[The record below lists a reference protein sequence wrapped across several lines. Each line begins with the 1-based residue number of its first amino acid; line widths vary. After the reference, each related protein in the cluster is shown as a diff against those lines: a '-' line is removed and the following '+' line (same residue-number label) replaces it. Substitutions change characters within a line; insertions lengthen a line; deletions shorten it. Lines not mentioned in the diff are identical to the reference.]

1 VTASTPAAAPRRFP
15 ESAGLLL
22 ALALGV
28 GSMALG
34 RALSVHWPVPD
45 VLLALLLGGLV
56 VNTPLG
62 RLVGLPRGDVGPG
75 KFGPGLTFVGKT
87 LLRGAV
93 VLMGLRIQ
101 AHFFEAPHLATV
113 ALGILAAIPTTFF
126 LTHALAVPLRVPR
139 ALADLVAAGTMI
151 CGASAV
157 NAVAPVIG
165 ARKHDQAIA
174 LATVFLFSAI
184 AMVTFRGV
192 AIAMG
197 LSPLDG
203 GIWSGLSVNDLA
215 SAVAVGA
222 QMGPGGAEMAAA
234 SKSARIVMLAP
245 MLVMFALLR
254 ADPSE
259 RAQSGGFV
267 RAAVKHLPPFVAGFV
282 VLAVFRAIGDSLWG
296 AAAAWH
302 TALTLDG
309 QLVAL
314 AMTMVAASIG
324 LHLRVGY
331 VLASG
336 LRAATLGAVAAT
348 STAGLTLALLMLAL
362 RGAYGAMLA
371 VALTA
376 VTGSFVAYHFATYS
390 RRAALD
396 SEALLRRHRATTGA
410 MLSLSDPLTR
420 SGAVHAGGGTGEFPV
435 PS

>member
-1 VTASTPAAAPRRFP
+1 VTASTTPSPAAPRQFP
-15 ESAGLLL
+15 EAAGLLL
-22 ALALGV
+22 TLGI
-28 GSMALG
+28 GAGAMALG
-34 RALSVHWPVPD
+34 RVLSAHWPVPD

-75 KFGPGLTFVGKT
+75 KFGPGLNFVGKT
-87 LLRGAV
+87 LLRAAV

-101 AHFFEAPHLATV
+101 ARFFEAPHLATV

-174 LATVFLFSAI
+174 LATVFLFSAV
-184 AMVTFRGV
+184 AMVSFRSV

-197 LSPLDG
+197 LTPLDG
-203 GIWSGLSVNDLA
+203 GLWSGLSVNDLA

-245 MLVMFALLR
+245 ILVMFALLR

-267 RAAVKHLPPFVAGFV
+267 RAAAKHLPPFVAGFV
-282 VLAVFRAIGDSLWG
+282 ILAVLRAIGDTLWG
-296 AAAAWH
+296 AAAAWRA
-302 TALTLDG
+302 ALTLDG
-309 QLVAL
+309 HLVAL

-324 LHLRVGY
+324 LHLRVRGL
-331 VLASG
+331 LASG
-336 LRAATLGAVAAT
+336 LRAAVLGAVAAT
-348 STAGLTLALLMLAL
+348 STAGLTLTLLMLAL
-362 RGAYGAMLA
+362 RGAYGPMLVVAATA
-371 VALTA
+371 VA
-376 VTGSFVAYHFATYS
+376 GSFMAFLIATHG
-390 RRAALD
+390 RRA
-396 SEALLRRHRATTGA
+396 
-410 MLSLSDPLTR
+410 SLEVTA
-420 SGAVHAGGGTGEFPV
+420 AVGR
-435 PS
+435 